1 MLWACQNPL
10 EADWAGAGV
19 GRKVVAMK
27 KLAAARPVTF
37 LKSTVFME
45 LYTLQ
50 GQVLYK
56 GSALSGDKRLRLH
69 NGVAIAAYRNQNGD
83 VKAAKIVEAK

>member
-1 MLWACQNPL
+1 
-10 EADWAGAGV
+10 
-19 GRKVVAMK
+19 
-27 KLAAARPVTF
+27 
-37 LKSTVFME
+37 ME